1 MQRGLRGS
9 GPHRPT
15 RAVSADSDAGIAP
28 AMELYDNCLQHT
40 ARTSSTHTALRRR
53 CFRSDGTQAE
63 RAHGRG
69 SIAARM
75 PAANARVTGSVQT
88 PLWGGG
94 PHKPV
99 RAVSAESDAG
109 IVPPM
114 ALYENDLQ
122 HTTRAV
128 SDCSAP
134 QSPARPARSA
144 PSPVRRS
151 SSDGTLPG
159 PRRAHVCDLRLAR
172 EPVECVGE
180 RPAEAAVGLGD
191 GAGRAR
197 AVPRAREGVRAN
209 GEAVHCNGRAVARR
223 ARRGGSST
231 HSGMSKRYANTDTYV
246 CLHMGWTQIVHP
258 SISRGRAREHVQ

>member
-1 MQRGLRGS
+1 MCDHRYPWCDHRRETQTGTHVGAPPPVLPQRWYEGARARGVDRWPQQACQPNRARGTRPVQRWLRGS

-69 SIAARM
+69 SMAARM

-134 QSPARPARSA
+134 QSPARP
-144 PSPVRRS
+144 
-151 SSDGTLPG
+151 G
-159 PRRAHVCDLRLAR
+159 PRAALHRRCGAPAAMERCRVPGAHMYVIFALHASRSNVSGSVPPRL
-172 EPVECVGE
+172 
-180 RPAEAAVGLGD
+180 L
-191 GAGRAR
+191 
-197 AVPRAREGVRAN
+197 
-209 GEAVHCNGRAVARR
+209 
-223 ARRGGSST
+223 
-231 HSGMSKRYANTDTYV
+231 
-246 CLHMGWTQIVHP
+246 
-258 SISRGRAREHVQ
+258 